1 MVRYCTLHDA
11 KTCVAPV
18 TKVPGTLVLEIQPS
32 LILASV
38 TGSITASMNLKENS
52 VPFLNLFVF
61 ALSKTSSELSLLD
74 SIVASLYAPS
84 LTNDASEVQ

>member
-1 MVRYCTLHDA
+1 L
-11 KTCVAPV
+11 
-18 TKVPGTLVLEIQPS
+18 
-32 LILASV
+32 
-38 TGSITASMNLKENS
+38 NLNENS